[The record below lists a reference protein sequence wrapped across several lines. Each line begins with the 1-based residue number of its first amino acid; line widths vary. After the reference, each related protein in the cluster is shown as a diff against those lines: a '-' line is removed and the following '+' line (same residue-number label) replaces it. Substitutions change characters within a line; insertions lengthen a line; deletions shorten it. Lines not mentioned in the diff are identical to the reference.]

1 MKILFINYEYPPL
14 GGGGGIETQD
24 LAVEL
29 ALHHQVYVLTTGF
42 GNLPAKELKNGVNI
56 YRVPVLGRTDLPTA
70 TLISL
75 ITFFPTAFFYGL
87 FLIPKIRPQ
96 VINAHFVVPSGLP
109 AAFLAK
115 IFKIPF
121 VLTLIGGDVYDPSKG
136 TSPHRHAILRWT
148 IRRIMRCA
156 DRLTAIS
163 NDTKERAIRHYRAT
177 EGIEVIPLGFVPPA
191 EPSLAVKN
199 NVDYMSEKPLHFATI
214 GRLVPRKGYFDLL
227 GSFARMDDKK
237 AMLDI
242 MGDGP
247 LFSEMKD
254 EISKLGID
262 NRVVL
267 HGRVSDQKKYDILR
281 QADIYVSTSH
291 HEGFGI
297 CFLEAMYAGLPIIAP
312 NIGGQSDFLASGR
325 NALIVAVSDLEKIT
339 KAMNQMVSDS
349 NLRREMG
356 ENNKRDVEKY
366 LIHNTAKSYE
376 LIFEDI
382 ISS

>member
-1 MKILFINYEYPPL
+1 MRILLINYEYPPL

-29 ALHHQVYVLTTGF
+29 ARRHQVYVLTTGY
-42 GNLPAKELKNGVNI
+42 GNLPSKETINGVKI

-70 TLISL
+70 TLVSL
-75 ITFFPTAFFYGL
+75 ITFFPAAFIYGL
-87 FLIPKIRPQ
+87 FLVPKLRPQ
-96 VINAHFVVPSGLP
+96 VINAHFAVPSGLP

-115 IFKIPF
+115 IYRIPF
-121 VLTLIGGDVYDPSKG
+121 VLTLIGGDIYDPSKG
-136 TSPHRHAILRWT
+136 ISPHRHAIMRMT

-163 NDTKERAIRHYRAT
+163 HDTKERAIRYYQAI
-177 EGIEVIPLGFVPPA
+177 EGIEVIPLGFVPP
-191 EPSLAVKN
+191 EGSSLEVKN
-199 NVDYMSEKPLHFATI
+199 TVDYMSEKPLHFVTI

-227 GSFARMDDKK
+227 RSFAKMDDKK
-237 AMLDI
+237 AVLDI
-242 MGDGP
+242 VGDGP
-247 LFSEMKD
+247 LFAEMKE
-254 EISKLGID
+254 EITKLGIED
-262 NRVVL
+262 RVVL
-267 HGRVSDQKKYDILR
+267 HGRVSDEKKYEILS
-281 QADIYVSTSH
+281 QADIYISTSH

-325 NALIVAVSDLEKIT
+325 NALIVAVGDLEKIT
-339 KAMNQMVSDS
+339 KAMNQMATDD
-349 NLRREMG
+349 NLRKEMG

-382 ISS
+382 IPA

>member
-1 MKILFINYEYPPL
+1 MKILLINYEYPPL

-42 GNLPAKELKNGVNI
+42 GNLPAKEIKNGVTI

-75 ITFFPTAFFYGL
+75 VTFFPAAFFYGL

-96 VINAHFVVPSGLP
+96 VINAHFAVPSGLP

-121 VLTLIGGDVYDPSKG
+121 VLTLIGGDIYDPSKG
-136 TSPHRHAILRWT
+136 ISPHRHAIMRWT
-148 IRRIMRCA
+148 IRKIMLCA

-163 NDTKERAIRHYRAT
+163 HDTKERAIRHYRAN

-191 EPSLAVKN
+191 EYPSEVKN
-199 NVDYMSEKPLHFATI
+199 SVDYMSEKPLHFVTI

-227 GSFARMDDKK
+227 RSFAQMDDKK
-237 AMLDI
+237 AMLEI

-247 LFSEMKD
+247 LFLEMKD

-262 NRVVL
+262 NRVIL
-267 HGRVSDQKKYDILR
+267 HGRVSDQKKYDILK

-339 KAMNQMVSDS
+339 KVMNQMASDS

-356 ENNKRDVEKY
+356 ENNKKDVEKY
-366 LIHNTAKSYE
+366 LIYNTAKSYE

-382 ISS
+382 IST